1 VQIRIHHNT
10 LKETKMNGKTK
21 QFRAVFLVASLL
33 LAGLI
38 VLSGCK
44 KSESTLPAE
53 PNEAATAT
61 E

>member
-1 VQIRIHHNT
+1 
-10 LKETKMNGKTK
+10 MNGKTK
-21 QFRAVFLVASLL
+21 QFRAVLLLASLL

-44 KSESTLPAE
+44 KSEPTLPAE